1 MSSAELLFCTQCLMD
16 GSAEELE
23 LNPNGG
29 CNFCDQAQRALKEIE
44 AEKPNL
50 PKVIQKIKKACRGK
64 KYDVIIGLS
73 GGVDSSFA
81 LTKVVELGLRPLCF
95 SLDNGWNDPKA
106 DENIMR
112 LVEGLKVPF
121 YRYTIDTE
129 KFKKLQGAFIKAG
142 LRNIE
147 IPTDH
152 IIMSATYDLAV
163 KYGIKFIIS
172 GGNVATES
180 IMPPLWGYSARD
192 LVHIKDVYAKV
203 YGEKLEG
210 LPTCSLW
217 QFNLYKWWYGI
228 RTVYLLDYF
237 SYRRS
242 QAIKELERKFG
253 WKDYGEK
260 HGESVFTK
268 WFQNFYLYT
277 KFGIDKRK
285 AHLSSEIVS
294 GQITR
299 SEAKAI
305 LAEQPVYPHLGIEQ
319 KILAYPK
326 RKHTD
331 FKTDER
337 LFNFIGSI
345 IRLFPYSWRS

>member
-1 MSSAELLFCTQCLMD
+1 MSSAELLFCSQCVMD

-23 LNPNGG
+23 LNPSGG
-29 CNFCDQAQRALKEIE
+29 CNFCNQAQVALKEIE
-44 AEKPNL
+44 SEKKNL
-50 PKVIQKIKKACRGK
+50 PKVIHKIKNAGRGK
-64 KYDVIIGLS
+64 KYDVLIGLS

-95 SLDNGWNDPKA
+95 SLDNGWNDQKA

-121 YRYTIDTE
+121 YRYTIDME
-129 KFKKLQGAFIKAG
+129 KFKKLQAAFMKAG

-147 IPTDH
+147 IPMDH
-152 IIMSATYDLAV
+152 IIMAATYDLAV
-163 KYGIKFIIS
+163 QYGIKFIIS

-180 IMPPLWGYSARD
+180 IMPPSWGYSARD
-192 LVHIKDVYAKV
+192 LVHIKDVYFKV

-237 SYRRS
+237 DYRRNE
-242 QAIKELERKFG
+242 AVKALEETFG

-268 WFQNFYLYT
+268 WFQNFYLYA

-319 KILAYPK
+319 KILTYPK

-331 FKTDER
+331 YRTDEW

-345 IRLFPYSWRS
+345 VRLFPRSWRS